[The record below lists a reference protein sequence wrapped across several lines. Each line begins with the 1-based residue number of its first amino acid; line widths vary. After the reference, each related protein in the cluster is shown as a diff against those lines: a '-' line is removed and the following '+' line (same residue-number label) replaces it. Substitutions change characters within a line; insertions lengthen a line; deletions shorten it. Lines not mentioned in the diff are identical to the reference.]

1 MLITTN
7 SINIL
12 TLTISCWEW
21 TRFSVIQGDNVERR
35 DTKRIIIIFSQIL
48 NAVGVVQSGFYYSVV
63 SLICIHNYCS
73 LVYWL
78 ECKAAWE
85 PLLQQKSFWLSQF
98 LVEDGI
104 QGDNIEMS
112 SRRSFS
118 NSNSEWSLHGSTFYY
133 GGSCL

>member
-1 MLITTN
+1 M
-7 SINIL
+7 

-104 QGDNIEMS
+104 QGDTIEMS
-112 SRRSFS
+112 STEKVIFKFKFWMEFARF
-118 NSNSEWSLHGSTFYY
+118 NFLLWWFLPLVCIHTYWQ
-133 GGSCL
+133 